1 MPDDNVLRCECGY
14 QASGNDEGD
23 LVEAI
28 RRHARNAHGIV
39 FSVEDALLVVFRSQL
54 DLSRESLTRDM
65 RSSRLSPDEEGER

>member
-14 QASGNDEGD
+14 QVSGNDEGD

-28 RRHARNAHGIV
+28 RRHARSAHRIA

-54 DLSRESLTRDM
+54 DLSREPLTEETRL
-65 RSSRLSPDEEGER
+65 SRVSPDEGGER

>member
-14 QASGNDEGD
+14 QVSCNDGGD

-28 RRHARNAHGIV
+28 RRHARNAHGIA

-54 DLSRESLTRDM
+54 DLSRESFTEET
-65 RSSRLSPDEEGER
+65 RSSRVSPDEEGER

>member
-14 QASGNDEGD
+14 QVSGNDEGD

-28 RRHARNAHGIV
+28 RRHARNAHGIA

-54 DLSRESLTRDM
+54 DLSRESLTGETA
-65 RSSRLSPDEEGER
+65 SSRVPPDEEGER

>member
-14 QASGNDEGD
+14 EVSGNDEGD

-28 RRHARNAHGIV
+28 RRHARNAHGIA

-54 DLSRESLTRDM
+54 DLSRESLTRER